1 MKITGIE
8 ITRKSRK
15 MSKEELQEHMKNSRQ
30 GVGIQRNKKK
40 YRIVVR
46 VLEFK
51 EIKRN
56 ILVNKNINSDN
67 Y

>member
-30 GVGIQRNKKK
+30 GVGTRRNKKK
-40 YRIVVR
+40 YTRKQKHKQR
-46 VLEFK
+46 
-51 EIKRN
+51 
-56 ILVNKNINSDN
+56 
-67 Y
+67 

>member
-40 YRIVVR
+40 YTR
-46 VLEFK
+46 K
-51 EIKRN
+51 QKYCN
-56 ILVNKNINSDN
+56 QW
-67 Y
+67 

>member
-40 YRIVVR
+40 CTRKQKHKQR
-46 VLEFK
+46 
-51 EIKRN
+51 
-56 ILVNKNINSDN
+56 
-67 Y
+67 